1 MKRREALK
9 NVSLFVSGTLAIPTG
24 SILLNS
30 CSNPSKELEW
40 NPKYLN
46 NEEAFF
52 LSELANTII
61 PNTEF
66 PGALA
71 VGVPLEIETYV
82 FNVLKEKNISKFKDG
97 LKKLNDFL
105 NNNSSKSS
113 KSFFESN
120 LLEKTEMLN
129 LIQKNENSEIRVI
142 YMSLKSSVVTSYFN
156 SEIGATK
163 VLKYNG
169 PSVVLGSYKGCVPFD
184 EIGKTWAT

>member
-71 VGVPLEIETYV
+71 VGVPLEIEAYV
-82 FNVLKEKNISKFKDG
+82 FNVLEEKNISKFRDG
-97 LKKLNDFL
+97 LKKLNHFL

-113 KSFFESN
+113 KPFFESN
-120 LLEKTEMLN
+120 LLEKTKMLN
-129 LIQKNENSEIRVI
+129 LIQKNKHSEIRII
-142 YMSLKSSVVTSYFN
+142 YMSLKSSVITSYFN

>member
-30 CSNPSKELEW
+30 CSNPSKELGW

-82 FNVLKEKNISKFKDG
+82 FNVLEKKNISKFKDG

-113 KSFFESN
+113 KPFFESN
-120 LLEKTEMLN
+120 LLEKTKMLN
-129 LIQKNENSEIRVI
+129 SIQKNKNSEIRII
-142 YMSLKSSVVTSYFN
+142 YMSLKSSVITSYFN

-169 PSVVLGSYKGCVPFD
+169 PSVVLGSYRGCVPFD

>member
-30 CSNPSKELEW
+30 CSNPSKELGW

-82 FNVLKEKNISKFKDG
+82 FNVLEKKNISKFKDG

-113 KSFFESN
+113 KPFFESN
-120 LLEKTEMLN
+120 LLEKTKMLN
-129 LIQKNENSEIRVI
+129 SIQKNKNSEIRII
-142 YMSLKSSVVTSYFN
+142 YMSLKSSVITSYFN

-169 PSVVLGSYKGCVPFD
+169 PSVVLGSYKGCVPFN
-184 EIGKTWAT
+184 EIGKSWAT

>member
-9 NVSLFVSGTLAIPTG
+9 NVSLFISGTLAIPTG

-30 CSNPSKELEW
+30 CSNPSKELGW

-46 NEEAFF
+46 DNEAFF

-82 FNVLKEKNISKFKDG
+82 FNVLEEKNISKFRDG
-97 LKKLNDFL
+97 LKKLNHFL
-105 NNNSSKSS
+105 NNNLSKSS
-113 KSFFESN
+113 KPFFESN
-120 LLEKTEMLN
+120 LLEKTKMLN
-129 LIQKNENSEIRVI
+129 LIQKNKHSEIRII
-142 YMSLKSSVVTSYFN
+142 YMSLKSSVITSYFN

-169 PSVVLGSYKGCVPFD
+169 PSVVLGSYKGCIPFD
-184 EIGKTWAT
+184 EVGKTWAI

>member
-30 CSNPSKELEW
+30 CSNPTKELEW

-82 FNVLKEKNISKFKDG
+82 FNVYEEENISKFRDG

-113 KSFFESN
+113 KPFFESN
-120 LLEKTEMLN
+120 LLEKTKMLN
-129 LIQKNENSEIRVI
+129 SIQKNKNSEIRII
-142 YMSLKSSVVTSYFN
+142 YMSLKSSVITSYFN

>member
-9 NVSLFVSGTLAIPTG
+9 NVSLFISGTLAIPTG

-30 CSNPSKELEW
+30 CSNPSKELGW

-82 FNVLKEKNISKFKDG
+82 FNVLEEKNISKFRDG
-97 LKKLNDFL
+97 LKKLNHFL

-113 KSFFESN
+113 KPFFESN
-120 LLEKTEMLN
+120 LLEKTKMLN
-129 LIQKNENSEIRVI
+129 LIQKNKHSEIRII
-142 YMSLKSSVVTSYFN
+142 YMSLKSSVITSYFN

-169 PSVVLGSYKGCVPFD
+169 PSVVLGSYKGCIPFD
-184 EIGKTWAT
+184 EVGKTWAI

>member
-30 CSNPSKELEW
+30 CSNPSKELGW

-82 FNVLKEKNISKFKDG
+82 FNVLEEKNISKFKDG

-113 KSFFESN
+113 KPFFESN
-120 LLEKTEMLN
+120 LLEKTKMLN
-129 LIQKNENSEIRVI
+129 SIQKNKNSEIRII
-142 YMSLKSSVVTSYFN
+142 YMSLKSSVITSYFN

>member
-82 FNVLKEKNISKFKDG
+82 FNVLEEKNISKFRNG
-97 LKKLNDFL
+97 LKKLDDFL
-105 NNNSSKSS
+105 NNNSS

-120 LLEKTEMLN
+120 LLEKTKMLN
-129 LIQKNENSEIRVI
+129 SIQKNKNSEIRII
-142 YMSLKSSVVTSYFN
+142 YMSLKSSVITSYFN

>member
-9 NVSLFVSGTLAIPTG
+9 NVSLLVSGTLAIPTG

-71 VGVPLEIETYV
+71 VGVPLEIEAYV
-82 FNVLKEKNISKFKDG
+82 FNVLEEKNISKFRDG

-113 KSFFESN
+113 KPFFESN

-129 LIQKNENSEIRVI
+129 SIQKNENSEIRII
-142 YMSLKSSVVTSYFN
+142 YMSLKSSVITSYFN

-169 PSVVLGSYKGCVPFD
+169 PSVVLGSYKGCVPLD

>member
-82 FNVLKEKNISKFKDG
+82 FNVYEEENISKFRDG

-105 NNNSSKSS
+105 KNNSSKSS
-113 KSFFESN
+113 KPFFESN

-129 LIQKNENSEIRVI
+129 SIQKNKNSKIRII
-142 YMSLKSSVVTSYFN
+142 YMSLKSSVITSYFN

>member
-71 VGVPLEIETYV
+71 VGVPLEIEAYV
-82 FNVLKEKNISKFKDG
+82 FNVLEEKNISKFRDG

-105 NNNSSKSS
+105 KNNSSKSS
-113 KSFFESN
+113 KPFFESN

-129 LIQKNENSEIRVI
+129 SIQKNENSKIRII
-142 YMSLKSSVVTSYFN
+142 YMSLKSSVITSYFN

>member
-9 NVSLFVSGTLAIPTG
+9 NVSLFISGTLAIPTG

-30 CSNPSKELEW
+30 CSNPSKELGW

-46 NEEAFF
+46 DYEAFF

-82 FNVLKEKNISKFKDG
+82 FNVLEEKNISKFRDG
-97 LKKLNDFL
+97 LKKLNHFL

-113 KSFFESN
+113 KPFFESN
-120 LLEKTEMLN
+120 LLEKTKMLN
-129 LIQKNENSEIRVI
+129 LIQKNKHSEIRII
-142 YMSLKSSVVTSYFN
+142 YMSLKSSVITSYFN

-169 PSVVLGSYKGCVPFD
+169 PSVVLGSYKGCIPFD
-184 EIGKTWAT
+184 EVGKTWAI

>member
-9 NVSLFVSGTLAIPTG
+9 NVSLFISGTLAIPTG

-40 NPKYLN
+40 NPEYLN

-71 VGVPLEIETYV
+71 VGVPLEIEAYV
-82 FNVLKEKNISKFKDG
+82 FNVLEEKNISKFRDG
-97 LKKLNDFL
+97 LKKLNHFL

-113 KSFFESN
+113 KPFFESN
-120 LLEKTEMLN
+120 LLEKTKMLN
-129 LIQKNENSEIRVI
+129 LIQKNKHSEIRII
-142 YMSLKSSVVTSYFN
+142 YMSLKSSVITSYFN

>member
-30 CSNPSKELEW
+30 CSNPTKELEW

-82 FNVLKEKNISKFKDG
+82 FNVYEKENISKFRDE
-97 LKKLNDFL
+97 LKKLNNFL
-105 NNNSSKSS
+105 NNNSSKFP
-113 KSFFESN
+113 KPFYESN
-120 LLEKTEMLN
+120 LLEKTGMLN
-129 LIQKNENSEIRVI
+129 SIQKNENSKIRII
-142 YMSLKSSVVTSYFN
+142 YMSLKSSVITSYFN

>member
-71 VGVPLEIETYV
+71 VDVPLEIETYV
-82 FNVLKEKNISKFKDG
+82 FNVLEEKNISKFKDG

-113 KSFFESN
+113 KPFFESN
-120 LLEKTEMLN
+120 LLEKTKMLN
-129 LIQKNENSEIRVI
+129 SIQKNKNSEIRII
-142 YMSLKSSVVTSYFN
+142 YMSLKSSVITSYFN

>member
-9 NVSLFVSGTLAIPTG
+9 NVSLLVSGTLAIPTG

-82 FNVLKEKNISKFKDG
+82 FNVLEKKNISKFKDG

-113 KSFFESN
+113 KPFFESN
-120 LLEKTEMLN
+120 LLEKTKMLN
-129 LIQKNENSEIRVI
+129 SIQKNKNSEIRII
-142 YMSLKSSVVTSYFN
+142 YMSLKSSVITSYFN

>member
-9 NVSLFVSGTLAIPTG
+9 NVSLFISGTLAIPTG

-30 CSNPSKELEW
+30 CSNPSKELGW

-46 NEEAFF
+46 DNEAFF

-82 FNVLKEKNISKFKDG
+82 FNVLEEKNISKFRDG
-97 LKKLNDFL
+97 LKKLNHFL

-113 KSFFESN
+113 KPFFESN
-120 LLEKTEMLN
+120 LLEKTKMLN
-129 LIQKNENSEIRVI
+129 LIQKNKHSEIRII
-142 YMSLKSSVVTSYFN
+142 YMSLKASVITSYFN
-156 SEIGATK
+156 SEFGATK

-169 PSVVLGSYKGCVPFD
+169 PSVVLGSYKGCIPFD
-184 EIGKTWAT
+184 EVGKTWAI

>member
-9 NVSLFVSGTLAIPTG
+9 NVSLFISGTLAIPTG

-30 CSNPSKELEW
+30 CSNPSKKLGW

-46 NEEAFF
+46 DNEAFF

-82 FNVLKEKNISKFKDG
+82 FNVLEEKNISKFRDG
-97 LKKLNDFL
+97 LKKLNHFL

-113 KSFFESN
+113 KPFFESN
-120 LLEKTEMLN
+120 LLEKTKMLN
-129 LIQKNENSEIRVI
+129 LIQKNKHSEIRII
-142 YMSLKSSVVTSYFN
+142 YMSLKSSVITSYFN

-169 PSVVLGSYKGCVPFD
+169 PSVVLGSYKGCIPFD
-184 EIGKTWAT
+184 EVGKTWAI

>member
-9 NVSLFVSGTLAIPTG
+9 NVSLFISGTLAIPTG

-30 CSNPSKELEW
+30 CSNPSKELGW

-46 NEEAFF
+46 DNEAFF

-82 FNVLKEKNISKFKDG
+82 FNVLEEKNISKFRDG
-97 LKKLNDFL
+97 LKKLNHFL

-113 KSFFESN
+113 KPFFESN
-120 LLEKTEMLN
+120 LLEKTKMLN
-129 LIQKNENSEIRVI
+129 LIQKNKHSEIRII
-142 YMSLKSSVVTSYFN
+142 YMSLKSSVITSYFN

-169 PSVVLGSYKGCVPFD
+169 QSVVLGSYKGCIPFD
-184 EIGKTWAT
+184 EVGKTWAI

>member
-9 NVSLFVSGTLAIPTG
+9 NVSLFISGTLAIPTG

-71 VGVPLEIETYV
+71 VGVPLEIEAYV
-82 FNVLKEKNISKFKDG
+82 FNVLEEKNISKFRDG
-97 LKKLNDFL
+97 LKKLNHFL

-113 KSFFESN
+113 KPFFESN

-129 LIQKNENSEIRVI
+129 SIQKNENSEIRII
-142 YMSLKSSVVTSYFN
+142 YMSLKSSVITSYFN

>member
-9 NVSLFVSGTLAIPTG
+9 NVSLFISGTLAIPTG

-30 CSNPSKELEW
+30 CSNPSKELGW

-71 VGVPLEIETYV
+71 VGVPLEIEAYV
-82 FNVLKEKNISKFKDG
+82 FNVLEEKNISKFRDG

-105 NNNSSKSS
+105 KNNSSKSS
-113 KSFFESN
+113 KPFFESN

-129 LIQKNENSEIRVI
+129 SIQKNENSEIRII
-142 YMSLKSSVVTSYFN
+142 YMSLKSSVITSYFN

-169 PSVVLGSYKGCVPFD
+169 PSVVLGSYRGCVPFD

>member
-30 CSNPSKELEW
+30 CSNPSKELGW

-82 FNVLKEKNISKFKDG
+82 FNVLEEKNISKFKDG

-129 LIQKNENSEIRVI
+129 SIQKNENSEIRVI

>member
-9 NVSLFVSGTLAIPTG
+9 NVSLFISGTLAIPTG

-30 CSNPSKELEW
+30 CSNPSKELGW

-46 NEEAFF
+46 DNEAFF

-82 FNVLKEKNISKFKDG
+82 FNVLEEKNISKFRDG
-97 LKKLNDFL
+97 LKKLNHFL

-113 KSFFESN
+113 KPFFESN
-120 LLEKTEMLN
+120 LLEKTKMLN
-129 LIQKNENSEIRVI
+129 LIQKNKHSEIRII
-142 YMSLKSSVVTSYFN
+142 YMSLKSSVITSYFN

-169 PSVVLGSYKGCVPFD
+169 PSVVLGSYKGCIPFD

>member
-105 NNNSSKSS
+105 KNNSSKSS
-113 KSFFESN
+113 KPFFESN

-129 LIQKNENSEIRVI
+129 SIQKNENSEIRII
-142 YMSLKSSVVTSYFN
+142 YMSLKSSVITSYFN

>member
-30 CSNPSKELEW
+30 CSNPSKELGW

-46 NEEAFF
+46 DNEAFF

-66 PGALA
+66 PGALT

-82 FNVLKEKNISKFKDG
+82 FNVLEEKNISKFRNG
-97 LKKLNDFL
+97 LKKLDDFL
-105 NNNSSKSS
+105 NNNSS

-120 LLEKTEMLN
+120 LLEKTKMLN
-129 LIQKNENSEIRVI
+129 SIQKNKNSEIRII
-142 YMSLKSSVVTSYFN
+142 YMSLKSSVITSYFN

>member
-30 CSNPSKELEW
+30 CSNPSKELGW

-71 VGVPLEIETYV
+71 VGVPLEIEAYV
-82 FNVLKEKNISKFKDG
+82 FNVLEEKNISKFRDG

-113 KSFFESN
+113 KPFFESN
-120 LLEKTEMLN
+120 LLEKTKMLN
-129 LIQKNENSEIRVI
+129 SIQKNKNSEIRII
-142 YMSLKSSVVTSYFN
+142 YMSLKSSVITSYFN

-169 PSVVLGSYKGCVPFD
+169 PSVVLGSYRGCVPFD

>member
-9 NVSLFVSGTLAIPTG
+9 NVSLFISGTLAIPTG

-71 VGVPLEIETYV
+71 VGVPLEIEAYV
-82 FNVLKEKNISKFKDG
+82 FNVLEEKNISKFRDG

-113 KSFFESN
+113 KPFFESN

-129 LIQKNENSEIRVI
+129 SIQKNENSEIRII
-142 YMSLKSSVVTSYFN
+142 YMSLKSSVITSYFN

>member
-30 CSNPSKELEW
+30 CSNPSKELGW

-82 FNVLKEKNISKFKDG
+82 FNVLEEKNISKFRDG

-113 KSFFESN
+113 KPFFESN
-120 LLEKTEMLN
+120 LLEKTKMLN
-129 LIQKNENSEIRVI
+129 SIQKNKNSEIRII
-142 YMSLKSSVVTSYFN
+142 YMSLKSSVITSYFN

-169 PSVVLGSYKGCVPFD
+169 PSVVLGSYRGCVPFD

>member
-9 NVSLFVSGTLAIPTG
+9 NVSLFISGTLAIPTG

-30 CSNPSKELEW
+30 CSNPSKELGW

-46 NEEAFF
+46 DNEAFF

-82 FNVLKEKNISKFKDG
+82 FNVLEKKNISKFRDG
-97 LKKLNDFL
+97 LKKLNHFL

-113 KSFFESN
+113 KPFFESN
-120 LLEKTEMLN
+120 LLEKTKMLN
-129 LIQKNENSEIRVI
+129 LIQKNKHSEIRII
-142 YMSLKSSVVTSYFN
+142 YMSLKSSVITSYFN

-169 PSVVLGSYKGCVPFD
+169 PSVVLGSYKGCIPFD
-184 EIGKTWAT
+184 EVGKTWAI

>member
-1 MKRREALK
+1 MKRRKALK

-71 VGVPLEIETYV
+71 VGVPLEIEAYV
-82 FNVLKEKNISKFKDG
+82 FNVLEEKNISKFRDG

-113 KSFFESN
+113 KPFFESN

-129 LIQKNENSEIRVI
+129 SIQKNENSEIRII
-142 YMSLKSSVVTSYFN
+142 YMSLKSSVITSYFN

>member
-9 NVSLFVSGTLAIPTG
+9 NVSLFISGTLAIPTG

-30 CSNPSKELEW
+30 CSNPSKELGW

-46 NEEAFF
+46 DNEAFF

-82 FNVLKEKNISKFKDG
+82 FNVLEEKNISKFRDG
-97 LKKLNDFL
+97 LKKLNHFL

-113 KSFFESN
+113 KPFFESN
-120 LLEKTEMLN
+120 LLEKTKMLN
-129 LIQKNENSEIRVI
+129 LIQKNKHSEIRII
-142 YMSLKSSVVTSYFN
+142 YMSLKSSVITSYFN

>member
-9 NVSLFVSGTLAIPTG
+9 NVSLFISGTLAIPTG

-30 CSNPSKELEW
+30 CSNPSKELGW

-71 VGVPLEIETYV
+71 VG
-82 FNVLKEKNISKFKDG
+82 
-97 LKKLNDFL
+97 
-105 NNNSSKSS
+105 
-113 KSFFESN
+113 
-120 LLEKTEMLN
+120 
-129 LIQKNENSEIRVI
+129 
-142 YMSLKSSVVTSYFN
+142 
-156 SEIGATK
+156 GAA
-163 VLKYNG
+163 L
-169 PSVVLGSYKGCVPFD
+169 
-184 EIGKTWAT
+184 IGKSKLKARQNRRNETQAAAANQRLVDDEAKVKAKKEAEDNKKVSGAKPVQQQKPNAMENNFKCKHIFG

>member
-9 NVSLFVSGTLAIPTG
+9 NVSLFISGTLAIPTG

-30 CSNPSKELEW
+30 CSNPSKELGW

-46 NEEAFF
+46 DNEAFF

-82 FNVLKEKNISKFKDG
+82 FNVLEEKNISKFRDG
-97 LKKLNDFL
+97 LKKLNHFL

-120 LLEKTEMLN
+120 LLEKTKMLN
-129 LIQKNENSEIRVI
+129 LIQKNKHSEIRII
-142 YMSLKSSVVTSYFN
+142 YMSLKSSVITSYFN

-169 PSVVLGSYKGCVPFD
+169 PSVVLGSYKGCIPFD
-184 EIGKTWAT
+184 EVGKTWAI

>member
-30 CSNPSKELEW
+30 CSNPSKELGW

-61 PNTEF
+61 PNTKF

-71 VGVPLEIETYV
+71 VGVPLEIETYI
-82 FNVLKEKNISKFKDG
+82 FNVLDEKNISKFRDG

-105 NNNSSKSS
+105 NNNSSKFP
-113 KSFFESN
+113 KPFYESN
-120 LLEKTEMLN
+120 LLKKTGMLN
-129 LIQKNENSEIRVI
+129 SIQKNKNSEIRII
-142 YMSLKSSVVTSYFN
+142 YMSLKSSVITSYFN
-156 SEIGATK
+156 SKIGATK

-169 PSVVLGSYKGCVPFD
+169 PSVVLGSYKGCVPFN

>member
-9 NVSLFVSGTLAIPTG
+9 NVSLFISGTLAIPTG

-30 CSNPSKELEW
+30 CSNPSKELGW

-46 NEEAFF
+46 DNEAFF

-82 FNVLKEKNISKFKDG
+82 FNVLEEKNISKFRDG
-97 LKKLNDFL
+97 LKKLNHFL

-113 KSFFESN
+113 KPFFESN
-120 LLEKTEMLN
+120 LLEKTKMLN
-129 LIQKNENSEIRVI
+129 LIQKNKHSEIRII
-142 YMSLKSSVVTSYFN
+142 YMSLKSSVITSYFN

-169 PSVVLGSYKGCVPFD
+169 PSVVLGSYKGCIPFN
-184 EIGKTWAT
+184 EVGKTWAI

>member
-82 FNVLKEKNISKFKDG
+82 FNVLEEKNISKFKDG

-129 LIQKNENSEIRVI
+129 SIQKNENSEIRVI

>member
-9 NVSLFVSGTLAIPTG
+9 NVSLFISGTLAIPTG

-30 CSNPSKELEW
+30 CSNPSKELGW

-46 NEEAFF
+46 DNEAFF

-82 FNVLKEKNISKFKDG
+82 FNVLEEKNISKFRDG
-97 LKKLNDFL
+97 LKKLNHFL

-113 KSFFESN
+113 KPFFESN
-120 LLEKTEMLN
+120 LLEKTKMLN
-129 LIQKNENSEIRVI
+129 LIQKNKHSEIRII
-142 YMSLKSSVVTSYFN
+142 YMSLKSSVITSYFN

-169 PSVVLGSYKGCVPFD
+169 PSVVLGSYKGCIPFD
-184 EIGKTWAT
+184 EVGKTWAT

>member
-9 NVSLFVSGTLAIPTG
+9 NVSLFISGTLAIPTG

-30 CSNPSKELEW
+30 CSNPSKELGW

-46 NEEAFF
+46 DNEAFF

-82 FNVLKEKNISKFKDG
+82 FNVLEEKNISKFRDG
-97 LKKLNDFL
+97 LKKLNHFL

-113 KSFFESN
+113 KPFFESN
-120 LLEKTEMLN
+120 LLETTNMLN
-129 LIQKNENSEIRVI
+129 LIQKNKHSEIRII
-142 YMSLKSSVVTSYFN
+142 YMSLKSSVITSYFN

-169 PSVVLGSYKGCVPFD
+169 PSVVLGSYKGCIPFD
-184 EIGKTWAT
+184 EVGKTWAI

>member
-82 FNVLKEKNISKFKDG
+82 FNVLEEKNISKFKDG

-120 LLEKTEMLN
+120 LLEKTKMLN
-129 LIQKNENSEIRVI
+129 SIQKNKNSEIRII
-142 YMSLKSSVVTSYFN
+142 YMSLKSSVITSYFN

>member
-71 VGVPLEIETYV
+71 VGVPLEIEAYV
-82 FNVLKEKNISKFKDG
+82 FNVLEEKNISKFRDG

-105 NNNSSKSS
+105 KNNSSKSS
-113 KSFFESN
+113 KPFFESN

-129 LIQKNENSEIRVI
+129 SIQKNENSEIRII
-142 YMSLKSSVVTSYFN
+142 YMSLNSSVITSYFN